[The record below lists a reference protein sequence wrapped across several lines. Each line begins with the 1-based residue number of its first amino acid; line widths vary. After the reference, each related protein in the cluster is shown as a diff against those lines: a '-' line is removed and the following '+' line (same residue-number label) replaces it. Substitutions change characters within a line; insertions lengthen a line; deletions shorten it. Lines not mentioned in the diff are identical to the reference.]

1 MVSVRRGG
9 RTALWVRWTLR
20 DVRRRW
26 LQVLSIALLLALG
39 VGMYAALGSLSA
51 WRKDSARD
59 SFAALRMHDL
69 RVSLTDGSFVLAG
82 ALRGALDGLRDRA
95 AVAVA
100 QERLVV
106 PAQVD
111 ASTGGRTIIVPGRV
125 VGAPVSAR
133 VDALHVRRGRALR
146 PGDARRA
153 VAELEY
159 SFARHYELPAAG
171 AIRLTGGRRV
181 RYVGQVQAP
190 EYFLVTAPGAD
201 FGAEASFAV
210 AFLPLRAA
218 QQLTGH
224 AGQVNELVL
233 RARPGTDPAVLR
245 SDLGR
250 ALRDAL
256 PGTGFALTAAS
267 QEPARRLIEKDAEG
281 DQKLMNVFAFLLLG
295 AATFAAFNLV
305 SRTVEAQRREIGV
318 GMALGVPPA
327 TLARRP
333 LLLGAQ
339 IALLGVLLA
348 IPVGIVGNA
357 ALGAVMEEFFPLP
370 VLDTALRGATFA
382 QGAALGLL
390 LPLAAT
396 ALPVWHAV
404 RVTPVEAIHVGA
416 RAGRSSGLAWLLR
429 GVRLPGGSLGNLP
442 VRNILRTPRRTLTTL
457 LGIGAVVTIVIALAG
472 LLDSFGA
479 TLDAS
484 RREALAGSPARLTV
498 DLAAPSPAD
507 GGVVAGIAAAPV
519 VGAAQPSLRLPST
532 LRAGDRRVRAF
543 VEVVESRGRLW
554 HPTFEAGALSGAPGL
569 AIARRAAEDLGVGI
583 GDRVLVAHPVPTGP
597 DSYRLVST
605 ALPVTG
611 IDSSPFRFA
620 AYANRAAAARLHVA
634 GLANRVS
641 VVPAPGAGPEDVKRA
656 LLRMPSVTGVQGA
669 AALTDAVDQ
678 RMDQFADVL
687 LITVTVA
694 ILMAVLIAFN
704 ATAINV
710 DERAR
715 EHATMFAYGVTTGR
729 VTVAG
734 MVEALLIGALGTAVG
749 IAGGYGVLRWVVETT
764 MPTTMPDVGTL
775 VRIGAGTY
783 VLAIITGTVVVALA
797 PLLTLRRLRRT
808 DVPAALRVVE

>member
-1 MVSVRRGG
+1 MSMRRGG
-9 RTALWVRWTLR
+9 GAALWVRWTLR
-20 DVRRRW
+20 DARRRW

-51 WRKDSARD
+51 WRKDSAED

-69 RVSLTDGSFVLAG
+69 RVSLTDGSFVAAG
-82 ALRGALDGLRDRA
+82 ALRGALDGLRDRG

-125 VGAPVSAR
+125 VGAPVSGR
-133 VDALHVRRGRALR
+133 VDTLHVRRGRALR
-146 PGDARRA
+146 ASDARRPA
-153 VAELEY
+153 AELEY

-171 AIRLTGGRRV
+171 TIRLTGGRPL
-181 RYVGQVQAP
+181 RYVGQAQAP
-190 EYFLVTAPGAD
+190 EYFIVTAPGAD

-218 QQLTGH
+218 QLLTGH

-245 SDLGR
+245 SELAG

-339 IALLGVLLA
+339 VALLGVLLA
-348 IPVGIVGNA
+348 IPVGIAGNA

-370 VLDTALRGATFA
+370 VLDTALRPATFA

-396 ALPVWHAV
+396 ALPVWRAV

-442 VRNILRTPRRTLTTL
+442 VRNVLRTPRRTLTTL

-484 RREALAGSPARLTV
+484 RREALAGAPARLTV
-498 DLAAPSPAD
+498 DLATPSPAD
-507 GGVVAGIAAAPV
+507 GGVVAAIAAAPV

-532 LRAGDRRVRAF
+532 LRAGDREVRAF
-543 VEVVESRGRLW
+543 VEVVGTRGRLW
-554 HPTFEAGALSGAPGL
+554 HPTFAAGGLPEARPGL

-611 IDSSPFRFA
+611 IDASPFRFT
-620 AYANRAAAARLHVA
+620 AYANRAASARLHVA

-641 VVPAPGAGPEDVKRA
+641 VVPAPGRDAEDVKRA
-656 LLRMPSVTGVQGA
+656 LLRMPAVTGVQGA

-694 ILMAVLIAFN
+694 ILMALLIAFN
-704 ATAINV
+704 ATAINA

-715 EHATMFAYGVTTGR
+715 EHATMFAYGVSTGR
-729 VTVAG
+729 VTRAG
-734 MVEALLIGALGTAVG
+734 MIEALLIGALGTAVG

-775 VRIGAGTY
+775 IRIGAGTY
-783 VLAIITGTVVVALA
+783 VLAILTGTVVVALA